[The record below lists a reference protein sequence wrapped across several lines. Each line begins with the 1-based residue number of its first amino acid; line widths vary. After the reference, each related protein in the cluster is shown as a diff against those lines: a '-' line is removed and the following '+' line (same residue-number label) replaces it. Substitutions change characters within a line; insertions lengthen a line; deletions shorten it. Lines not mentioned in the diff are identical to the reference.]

1 MKSRKYIDEY
11 LSQLKKDNINPDGQ
25 QLIVSNVSVNAKT
38 GEDTIKVELIEVQI
52 VHLEKIP
59 TGIEAKKSKNYRIN
73 KLFLFSL
80 KDGEVNYKKQL
91 SWYTQGPGY
100 LKVFNRG
107 EDAIDFFINEIQK
120 GQNDIEKRIL
130 YLKEKLEAAKVKIS

>member
-38 GEDTIKVELIEVQI
+38 GDAIKVELIEVQI

-73 KLFLFSL
+73 KLLLFSL

-91 SWYTQGPGY
+91 SWYNQVLGY
-100 LKVFNRG
+100 LKVFNRE
-107 EDAIDFFINEIQK
+107 EDAIDFFNKEIQK
-120 GQNDIEKRIL
+120 GQNDIEKE
-130 YLKEKLEAAKVKIS
+130 YCT

>member
-25 QLIVSNVSVNAKT
+25 QLIVSNVSVNTKT

-59 TGIEAKKSKNYRIN
+59 TGIEAKKSKNYKIN
-73 KLFLFSL
+73 KLLLFSL